1 MANLALAINKRLM
14 KILKTNRRK
23 IIRSKNDRELKRIAL
38 MMYAIRDILD
48 SYSRDF
54 EELSHDA
61 DRNREELIYDQE
73 IEDGFSPGPK
83 GPSHHSKRR
92 KKK

>member
-14 KILKTNRRK
+14 KILKTNRKRVMY
-23 IIRSKNDRELKRIAL
+23 SKSERELKRIAI
-38 MMYAIRDILD
+38 MMYTIRDVLD

-54 EELSHDA
+54 EELSRDA
-61 DRNREELIYDQE
+61 DDSRAEVQAEKS
-73 IEDGFSPGPK
+73 DGPLPK
-83 GPSHHSKRR
+83 TKASRRFHTRKRR